1 MCAARN
7 GRMAAGRQRQT
18 TLWKATPNTGP
29 KVGPR
34 EPPSLLR
41 SLLLASGALLTFASS
56 GLAQEPVDF
65 YRGKI
70 ITLAVST
77 SSGGD
82 YDTRA
87 RLLARHMTRHIP
99 GAPKFVVQNM
109 PGGGGLRGANW
120 LYNVAAQDG
129 TALAALQQQIPLS
142 QLFKKSGVEFDM
154 AKFHFIGNTS
164 ASPIV
169 IMSWGASPIK
179 SFADVFNTE
188 FVVGGT
194 GGGSASVQIPLMLN
208 AVIGAKFKVVPG
220 YPGGSEIYLA
230 MERGEIAG
238 RVTQSWAGWK
248 AQKPD
253 WIAEKKILPLAQGG
267 RKRHAELERTPLI
280 SDFAR
285 NAEDR
290 QLIQFMLSSDEVARP
305 IIAAP
310 GTPADRVSVLRGAF
324 MATMLDPDF
333 QADADKLKLDIE
345 AMSGEEAQAIVN
357 DMMSAPAKI
366 IERAK
371 TYMGSDG

>member
-1 MCAARN
+1 MPSMRADR
-7 GRMAAGRQRQT
+7 
-18 TLWKATPNTGP
+18 
-29 KVGPR
+29 
-34 EPPSLLR
+34 SLLR
-41 SLLLASGALLTFASS
+41 SCAGSMLALAAGGFPLASAAQGA
-56 GLAQEPVDF
+56 GDF
-65 YRGKI
+65 YQGKT

-77 SSGGD
+77 SAGGD

-87 RLLARHMTRHIP
+87 RAVARHMTRHVP

-142 QLFKKSGVEFDM
+142 QLFRKSGVEFDVT
-154 AKFHFIGNTS
+154 KLHVIGNTS

-169 IMSWGASPIK
+169 VMAWTASPIAR
-179 SFADVFNTE
+179 FADALSNE

-208 AVIGAKFKVVPG
+208 AVLGAKFKVVPG

-238 RVTQSWAGWK
+238 RATQSWAGWK

-253 WIAEKKILPLAQGG
+253 WIAERKITPLAQGG
-267 RKRHAELERTPLI
+267 RKRHPELAAIPLLTE
-280 SDFAR
+280 FAR
-285 NAEDR
+285 SDEDR
-290 QLIQFMLSSDEVARP
+290 RLIELMLSSDEVARP
-305 IIAAP
+305 IFAAP
-310 GTPADRVSVLRGAF
+310 GTPAERVALLRGAF

-333 QADADKLKLDIE
+333 LDDAKKMKLDIE
-345 AMSGEEAQAIVN
+345 PMSGEEAQAIIAE
-357 DMMSAPAKI
+357 MMGAPASVV
-366 IERAK
+366 ERAK
-371 TYMGSDG
+371 QYAGDGG